1 MLNSRT
7 ARRFVSVITLVLI
20 VGLTSAAC
28 GSDSIPGAMGGGD
41 HDMGTMGQ
49 DGGDMGMT
57 DAATQMMV
65 TGRDADVMFVQ
76 QMIPHHQQA
85 VVMADLALDP
95 THQASPAVQELARG
109 IKAAQTTEI
118 ADMRTWLKEWGATD
132 TSGDMGMDDSG
143 MGMGMG
149 MMSDA
154 AMTKLESA
162 QGADFDRLWLEG
174 MIVHHD
180 GALTMAAHMGERG
193 DDARVQTLTTNIAQ
207 SQAAE
212 IAEMRKLLA
221 Q

>member
-1 MLNSRT
+1 MLNSIT
-7 ARRFVSVITLVLI
+7 ARRLVSVITLVLA

-28 GSDSIPGAMGGGD
+28 GSDSIRGALGQND
-41 HDMGTMGQ
+41 H
-49 DGGDMGMT
+49 DMGMT
-57 DAATQMMV
+57 DGATQMMG

-95 THQASPAVQELARG
+95 THQASPAVQDLAGR

-118 ADMRTWLKEWGATD
+118 ADMQSWLKEWGVDD
-132 TSGDMGMDDSG
+132 TSGGMDHGDMGDDSG

-154 AMTKLESA
+154 EMTKLESA

-174 MIVHHD
+174 MTVHHD
-180 GALTMAAHMGERG
+180 GALTMAAHMGELG
-193 DDARVQTLTTNIAQ
+193 DDARVQTLITNIEK
-207 SQAAE
+207 SQTAE
-212 IAEMRKLLA
+212 IAEMRKILA

>member
-1 MLNSRT
+1 MLNSTT
-7 ARRFVSVITLVLI
+7 ARRLVSVITLVLI

-28 GSDSIPGAMGGGD
+28 GSDSIRGALGQND
-41 HDMGTMGQ
+41 HDMA
-49 DGGDMGMT
+49 MT

-85 VVMADLALDP
+85 VVMADLALDSK
-95 THQASPAVQELARG
+95 HQASPAVQELARG

-118 ADMRTWLKEWGATD
+118 ADMQSWLKEWGVDD
-132 TSGDMGMDDSG
+132 TSGGMDHGDMGDDGDTGDDSG

-154 AMTKLESA
+154 EMTKLESA

-180 GALTMAAHMGERG
+180 GALMMAAGMGGSG
-193 DDARVQTLTTNIAQ
+193 DDARVQTLITNIEQ

>member
-28 GSDSIPGAMGGGD
+28 GSDSIRGALGQND

-49 DGGDMGMT
+49 DGATEMMG
-57 DAATQMMV
+57 

-76 QMIPHHQQA
+76 QMIPHHGQA

-95 THQASPAVQELARG
+95 KHQASPAVQELARG

-118 ADMRTWLKEWGATD
+118 ADMQSWLKEWSAD
-132 TSGDMGMDDSG
+132 ETSGDMGMDHGDTGDDSG

-154 AMTKLESA
+154 EMTKLESA

-180 GALTMAAHMGERG
+180 GALMMAAGMGGSGE
-193 DDARVQTLTTNIAQ
+193 DARVQTLITNIEQ

-212 IAEMRKLLA
+212 IAEMRELLA

>member
-1 MLNSRT
+1 MLNFIT
-7 ARRFVSVITLVLI
+7 ARRLVSVITLVLI

-28 GSDSIPGAMGGGD
+28 GSSSINGAMEQEG
-41 HDMGTMGQ
+41 HDMGAMGQ
-49 DGGDMGMT
+49 DGDDMGMT

-85 VVMADLALDP
+85 VVMADLALDSK
-95 THQASPAVQELARG
+95 HQASPAVQELARG

-118 ADMRTWLKEWGATD
+118 ADMRTWLKEWGVDD
-132 TSGDMGMDDSG
+132 TSGGMGMDDSG

-174 MIVHHD
+174 MIAHHD
-180 GALTMAAHMGERG
+180 GALMMAAGMGGSG
-193 DDARVQTLTTNIAQ
+193 DDARVETLITNIEQ

>member
-7 ARRFVSVITLVLI
+7 ARRFVSVITLVLV
-20 VGLTSAAC
+20 VGLTTAAC
-28 GSDSIPGAMGGGD
+28 GSDSIRGALGQND
-41 HDMGTMGQ
+41 HDMGAMGQ
-49 DGGDMGMT
+49 DGATEMMG
-57 DAATQMMV
+57 

-118 ADMRTWLKEWGATD
+118 ADMQSWLKEWGVDD
-132 TSGDMGMDDSG
+132 TSGDMGMDHGDMGDES

-154 AMTKLESA
+154 EMTKLESA

-174 MIVHHD
+174 MVVHHN
-180 GALTMAAHMGERG
+180 GALTMAAGMGGSG
-193 DDARVQTLTTNIAQ
+193 DDARVQTLITNIEQ
-207 SQAAE
+207 SQTAE

>member
-7 ARRFVSVITLVLI
+7 ARRFVSVITLVLV
-20 VGLTSAAC
+20 VGLTTAAC
-28 GSDSIPGAMGGGD
+28 GSDSIRGALGQND
-41 HDMGTMGQ
+41 HDMGAMGQ
-49 DGGDMGMT
+49 DGATEMMG
-57 DAATQMMV
+57 

-85 VVMADLALDP
+85 VVMADLALDS

-118 ADMRTWLKEWGATD
+118 ADMRTWLKEWGVDD
-132 TSGDMGMDDSG
+132 TSGDMGMDHGDMGDDS
-143 MGMGMG
+143 GMGMG

-154 AMTKLESA
+154 EMTKLESA

-174 MIVHHD
+174 MIVHHN
-180 GALTMAAHMGERG
+180 GALTMAAHMGELG
-193 DDARVQTLTTNIAQ
+193 DDARVQTLITNIEQ
-207 SQAAE
+207 SQTAE

>member
-7 ARRFVSVITLVLI
+7 ARRFVSVITLVLV
-20 VGLTSAAC
+20 VGLTTAAC
-28 GSDSIPGAMGGGD
+28 GSDSIRGALGQND
-41 HDMGTMGQ
+41 HDMGAMGQ
-49 DGGDMGMT
+49 DGATEMMG
-57 DAATQMMV
+57 

-118 ADMRTWLKEWGATD
+118 ADMQSWLKEWGVDD
-132 TSGDMGMDDSG
+132 TSGDMGMDHGDMGDES

-154 AMTKLESA
+154 EMTKLESA

-180 GALTMAAHMGERG
+180 GALMMAAGMGGSG
-193 DDARVQTLTTNIAQ
+193 DDARVQTLITNIEQ